1 MTTSAMRMRA
11 VRRQSRYTTTFR
23 NFNAAER
30 RKELAELKKLYE
42 KDRLSIRR
50 IAAVKASTYCFIRA
64 RLLDAGVDI
73 NANQRGKRSESR
85 DSAEQSR
92 PTVLESHHNS
102 Q

>member
-1 MTTSAMRMRA
+1 
-11 VRRQSRYTTTFR
+11 
-23 NFNAAER
+23 
-30 RKELAELKKLYE
+30 
-42 KDRLSIRR
+42 
-50 IAAVKASTYCFIRA
+50 VKASTYCFIRA